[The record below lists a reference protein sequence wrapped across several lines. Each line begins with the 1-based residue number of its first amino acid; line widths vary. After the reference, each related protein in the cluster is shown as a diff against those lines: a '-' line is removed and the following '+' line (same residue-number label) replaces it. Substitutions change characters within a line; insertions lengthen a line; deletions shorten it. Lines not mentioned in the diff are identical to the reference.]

1 MNFRRIRSVLSV
13 VFSLLLLNEA
23 NEAKTQLT
31 PDNRL
36 RARSSLVKSMNPL
49 KDNPDDKTLRMMNQ
63 FWEWRGVWTIAPI
76 VTGMVIAIR
85 LVGWLQ
91 PWEWAALDQY
101 FRWRPSEPIDERILI
116 VGISEADLKKLGQ
129 WPMTD
134 AALAGLLQ
142 KLSAQK
148 PKAIGLDLYRDLPV
162 EPGYA
167 ELVKVFQKT
176 PNLIGIEKLSA
187 IDKSSAIAPP
197 PVLAKQEQ
205 VGINNVVVDSDGK
218 LRRGLLSDVK
228 NDQSVPSYSF
238 LLAGIYLETKGIL
251 PQPSQTNPKVFQ
263 WGKAQFQPFG
273 SHDGAYIGADDGGYQ
288 ILLNYRGPAGSFRTV
303 SMADILADKV
313 PVAWV
318 RDRIVLIGSTAT
330 SLNDFFYTPYSGD
343 QITTQERTPGVE
355 VQANLISQIL
365 GSVLDGRPSIKTLP
379 KVVEGL
385 WILLWSGTGA
395 SLSWALRDAGGIAKL
410 LPRWTLIGLLF
421 AGLGLVGSTYL
432 VFILG
437 AWWIPVV
444 PPALA
449 LLGSA
454 MGITSYIAQ
463 VERENRQTVMNFF
476 GRHVTPQIAEA
487 IWRDR
492 HQLLKEGYLRG
503 REMTATVL
511 FTDLK
516 GFSTTAELID
526 PETLM
531 SWLNEYMDAMAELVL
546 AHSGVVDKFIGDAI
560 MAVFGVPMRRTTT
573 EAIAEDAIAAVH
585 CALAMADRLNRL
597 NQKWKQQGRPQT
609 AMRVGIA
616 TGNVVTGSLGSSRRL
631 DYTTIGDTVN
641 VAARLESY
649 DKSLDCG
656 VCRILIN
663 EETHQY
669 LQGKFPTQLIGRVL
683 LKGREK
689 PTAVYQV
696 LQGPSLS

>member
-1 MNFRRIRSVLSV
+1 MNFCRIRSVLSV
-13 VFSLLLLNEA
+13 VFSLLPLSEVKA
-23 NEAKTQLT
+23 QLT
-31 PDNRL
+31 ASSRL
-36 RARSSLVKSMNPL
+36 GAEDSRVKPIDQPN
-49 KDNPDDKTLRMMNQ
+49 DNPNGKTLRIVSQ
-63 FWEWRGVWTIAPI
+63 FWEWRGVWTIAPSVAGI
-76 VTGMVIAIR
+76 VIAVR

-91 PWEWAALDQY
+91 PWELAALDQY
-101 FRWRPSEPIDERILI
+101 VRWRPPEPIDERILI
-116 VGISEADLKKLGQ
+116 VGISEADLKKVGR

-134 AALAGLLQ
+134 AVLARLLQ
-142 KLSAQK
+142 KLKNQK
-148 PKAIGLDLYRDLPV
+148 PRAIGLDLYRDLPV

-167 ELVKVFQKT
+167 ALAKVFQTT
-176 PNLIGIEKLSA
+176 PNLIGIEKISA
-187 IDKSSAIAPP
+187 INKSSAIAPS

-205 VGINNVVVDSDGK
+205 VGINNVVVDADAK

-228 NDQSVPSYSF
+228 NDQPVPSFSF
-238 LLAGIYLETKGIL
+238 LLAGIYLDAKGIL
-251 PQPSQTNPKVFQ
+251 PQPSQTDPKVFQ
-263 WGKAQFQPFG
+263 WGKALFQPFK
-273 SHDGAYIGADDGGYQ
+273 SHDGGYVGADDGGYQ

-303 SMADILADKV
+303 SMTDILTDKV
-313 PVAWV
+313 PVGLV
-318 RDRIVLIGSTAT
+318 RDRIVLIGSIAT

-355 VQANLISQIL
+355 VQANLISHIL
-365 GSVLDGRPSIKTLP
+365 SAVLEGRPFIKTWP
-379 KVVEGL
+379 KVVEGF
-385 WILLWSGTGA
+385 WILVWSCVGA
-395 SLSWALRDAGGIAKL
+395 TLAWALRDAGGIAKL
-410 LPRWTLIGLLF
+410 LPRWTLVSLLL
-421 AGLGLVGSTYL
+421 AGLGLVGSSYL
-432 VFILG
+432 AFLVG
-437 AWWIPVV
+437 GWWIPVV
-444 PPALA
+444 PSALA
-449 LLGSA
+449 LFGSA
-454 MGITSYIAQ
+454 IGITSYIAQ
-463 VERENRQTVMNFF
+463 VEREDRQTVMNFF

-503 REMTATVL
+503 RKMTATVL

-560 MAVFGVPMRRTTT
+560 MAVFGVPMKRTTT
-573 EAIAEDAIAAVH
+573 EAIAEDAVAAVH

-597 NQKWKQQGRPQT
+597 NQRWKQQGRPQT

-649 DKSLDCG
+649 DKSIEGG

-669 LQGKFPTQLIGRVL
+669 LQGKFPTRMIGRVL
-683 LKGREK
+683 LKGREQ

-696 LQGPSLS
+696 LQGPSLLN